1 MYVTSLNYFVQV
13 DIVSELTLTY
23 FILFYFL
30 KLGKGEICL
39 LIKVSLSYFMVL
51 SVTYIIFSQW
61 TLFGIDTLHKQYI
74 MVIYITG
81 L

>member
-1 MYVTSLNYFVQV
+1 
-13 DIVSELTLTY
+13 
-23 FILFYFL
+23 
-30 KLGKGEICL
+30 LGKGEICL

-61 TLFGIDTLHKQYI
+61 TLFGIDTLYKQYI
-74 MVIYITG
+74 MVIYVTR